1 VSADPVLIA
10 PGPPRGAPAGG
21 GVGFGQTAA
30 QRRLLAWAIV
40 GCVAIALGTAVADVY
55 ATTTLVA
62 ITGMLVVVA
71 WQRYLLA
78 WPTLLAYILLV
89 ILFIPIRRFTIGGGL
104 PVALE
109 PYRLLILLVL
119 LAWLLAVLVDPRIR
133 WRRTGFDGPIIA
145 FAAVAL
151 LGVAANG
158 GSITGSGL
166 TGAVLK
172 TASIFASFLLMTYFV
187 TSIVTTRKQLDRIVA
202 LLVIGTTIVAVA
214 TLIEWR
220 TSTNFFNNMD
230 RYIPVLRADP
240 ARVLPSDLRG
250 GHVRAYASA
259 EHPIAD
265 GALLVLM
272 LPLTIYLYQRRR
284 KPWWLLC
291 GALMVFGALA
301 TGSRTAAGMLAAL
314 LVVFLFMK
322 RKETLK
328 LLPMLV
334 PLFVACQIAMPGTL
348 GTFKSIIFPS
358 GSSVIAEQ
366 AGGQG
371 AGEGR
376 VADLGPSL
384 EQFKRKP
391 FLGQG
396 IGTRLTSPS
405 DPLVNARILDDQWL
419 ASLLEVGAFGVLALL
434 WLYARAVRRL
444 GRAAR
449 RDDTPFGW
457 LLAGLGASLFA
468 FAVGMLTYDAFSFI
482 QVTFLSFIFIGL
494 GATALRLAP
503 ASARPSLK
511 VAPAAR
517 PLTRS

>member
-1 VSADPVLIA
+1 VSADPLLVA
-10 PGPPRGAPAGG
+10 PGGSPGAPAGG
-21 GVGFGQTAA
+21 GRVGLGQTAD
-30 QRRLLAWAIV
+30 QRRLLAWAIL
-40 GCVAIALGTAVADVY
+40 GCVAIAVGSAAADFH
-55 ATTTLVA
+55 ATTALVA
-62 ITGMLVVVA
+62 ITGMFVVVA

-89 ILFIPIRRFTIGGGL
+89 ILFIPIRRFTVGGGM
-104 PVALE
+104 PISLE
-109 PYRLLILLVL
+109 PYRLLITLVL
-119 LAWLLAVLVDPRIR
+119 LMWLLAVLVDAKIR
-133 WRRTGFDGPIIA
+133 WRKTGFEGPIIA
-145 FAAVAL
+145 FATVAA

-158 GSITGSGL
+158 GWITGGGL

-172 TASIFASFLLMTYFV
+172 TSSIFASFLLMTYFV
-187 TSIVTTRKQLDRIVA
+187 TSAVTTRKQLDRIVA
-202 LLVIGTTIVAVA
+202 LLVIGATIVAIA

-220 TSTNFFNNMD
+220 TSNNLFNNMD
-230 RYIPVLRADP
+230 RFIPVLRADST
-240 ARVLPSDLRG
+240 RVLPSDSRG
-250 GHVRAYASA
+250 GRVRAYASA

-265 GALLVLM
+265 GAMLVLM
-272 LPLTIYLYQRRR
+272 LPLAIYLYQRKR
-284 KPWWLLC
+284 KPWWLVS
-291 GALMVFGALA
+291 GALLVFGALA

-314 LVVFLFMK
+314 LIVFLFMK

-328 LLPMLV
+328 LLPMLI

-366 AGGQG
+366 EGGQG

-419 ASLLEVGAFGVLALL
+419 ASLLEVGAFGVLALI

-444 GRAAR
+444 GRAAK
-449 RDDTPFGW
+449 RDDTPYGW
-457 LLAGLGASLFA
+457 LLAGLGAGLFA
-468 FAVGMLTYDAFSFI
+468 FAFGMLTYDAFSFI
-482 QVTFLSFIFIGL
+482 QVTFLSFVFIGL
-494 GATALRLAP
+494 GASALRLAP
-503 ASARPSLK
+503 ASARPDPKL
-511 VAPAAR
+511 ADAAA
-517 PLTRS
+517 

>member
-1 VSADPVLIA
+1 M
-10 PGPPRGAPAGG
+10 
-21 GVGFGQTAA
+21 
-30 QRRLLAWAIV
+30 LAWAIL
-40 GCVAIALGTAVADVY
+40 GCVAIAVGTAVTDFY
-55 ATTTLVA
+55 ATTALAA
-62 ITGMLVVVA
+62 ITGLLVVVA

-89 ILFIPIRRFTIGGGL
+89 ILFIPIRRFTVGGGM

-109 PYRLLILLVL
+109 PYRLLITVVL
-119 LAWLLAVLVDPRIR
+119 LAWLLAVLVDSNIK
-133 WRRTGFDGPIIA
+133 WRKTGFEGPIIA
-145 FAAVAL
+145 FATVAL
-151 LGVAANG
+151 LGVIANG
-158 GSITGSGL
+158 GWITGSGL

-187 TSIVTTRKQLDRIVA
+187 TSAITTRKQLDRIVA

-220 TSTNFFNNMD
+220 TSTNLFNNLD
-230 RYIPVLRADP
+230 RYIPVLRVDP
-240 ARVLPSDLRG
+240 TRILSTDERG
-250 GHVRAYASA
+250 GRVRAYASA

-265 GALLVLM
+265 GAMLVLM
-272 LPLTIYLYQRRR
+272 LPLAIYLYQRRR
-284 KPWWLLC
+284 KIAWLGC
-291 GALMVFGALA
+291 GGLMVFGALA

-322 RKETLK
+322 RKETLR
-328 LLPMLV
+328 LLPMLI

-366 AGGQG
+366 EGGQG

-376 VADLGPSL
+376 VADLGPSMQ
-384 EQFKRKP
+384 QFKRQP

-396 IGTRLTSPS
+396 LGTRLTSPS

-449 RDDTPFGW
+449 RDDTPYGW
-457 LLAGLGASLFA
+457 LLAGLAAGLFA
-468 FAVGMLTYDAFSFI
+468 FAFGMLTYDAFSFI
-482 QVTFLSFIFIGL
+482 QVTFLSFVFIGL
-494 GATALRLAP
+494 AASALRLAP
-503 ASARPSLK
+503 ESRRPNLKLASS
-511 VAPAAR
+511 
-517 PLTRS
+517 